1 MKKKPLVSVLM
12 TIFNH
17 QNFLNQSIKSV
28 IDQKYQ
34 NWELIAIDNGSTD
47 NSGKILKKKKDER
60 IIKKFLKKDIGRTN
74 CLNFGL
80 KLCKGDLVAILDS
93 DDVMDKYRI
102 YFQVNEFLKNKYLGI
117 VASDYNFINSH
128 GKKFFFPKE
137 CYDINRGLQ
146 EKPRI
151 YLYRNIFAHSSIM
164 FKKKLVKKIG
174 GYPSEFLYGQ
184 DYALI
189 LKILNKYEGKILKK
203 KLVNIRILHK
213 SSEGMR
219 IAKTNQANFEKVKIL
234 TWTLSNYK
242 TTLFEKILIIN
253 NLILTFV
260 KIFLTFVKILI
271 NKIQG

>member
-80 KLCKGDLVAILDS
+80 KLCKGELVAILDS

>member
-1 MKKKPLVSVLM
+1 VKKKPLVSVLM

-80 KLCKGDLVAILDS
+80 KLCKGELVAILDS

-137 CYDINRGLQ
+137 YYDINRGLQ